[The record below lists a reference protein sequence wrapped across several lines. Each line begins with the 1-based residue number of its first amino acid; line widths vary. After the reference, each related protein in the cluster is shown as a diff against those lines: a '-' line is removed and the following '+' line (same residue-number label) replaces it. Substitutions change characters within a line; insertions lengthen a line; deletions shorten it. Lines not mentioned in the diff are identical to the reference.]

1 MHRLES
7 VTCPVKI
14 GIHKNHPINSKVLP
28 ILFSM
33 PKKSFIVEILFSGHF
48 SHRLTMP
55 PNIIYIFK
63 CLCESNSK
71 YHPKHVKGFD
81 PATNMTDTAS
91 PTFVNV
97 NIYLRWWNDL
107 LSTLYL
113 NAFKS
118 ELLDLWTFHFST
130 SCKVSPAGR
139 STTSTTTR
147 WSSPCRSLSGRSGTI
162 QDWGDD
168 PINTVITMAM
178 IDIKNMI
185 DTQVRLCW
193 RKDEIPHND
202 RSKKGLI
209 IEFSFCQQQLFF
221 IIIIYYFWKFIFVIA
236 GCDVFVAIIAVVII
250 IVVVIVV
257 VKATLYRCVCCCFLV

>member
-33 PKKSFIVEILFSGHF
+33 PKKSFIVEILVSGHF

-97 NIYLRWWNDL
+97 NIYLR
-107 LSTLYL
+107 
-113 NAFKS
+113 
-118 ELLDLWTFHFST
+118 
-130 SCKVSPAGR
+130 
-139 STTSTTTR
+139 
-147 WSSPCRSLSGRSGTI
+147 
-162 QDWGDD
+162 
-168 PINTVITMAM
+168 
-178 IDIKNMI
+178 
-185 DTQVRLCW
+185 
-193 RKDEIPHND
+193 
-202 RSKKGLI
+202 
-209 IEFSFCQQQLFF
+209 
-221 IIIIYYFWKFIFVIA
+221 
-236 GCDVFVAIIAVVII
+236 
-250 IVVVIVV
+250 
-257 VKATLYRCVCCCFLV
+257 

>member
-33 PKKSFIVEILFSGHF
+33 PKKSFIVEILVSGHF

-107 LSTLYL
+107 LSKLYL

-118 ELLDLWTFHFST
+118 ELLDLWTLHF
-130 SCKVSPAGR
+130 SPAGR

-168 PINTVITMAM
+168 PIITVIIMAM
-178 IDIKNMI
+178 INIKNMI
-185 DTQVRLCW
+185 DFFSDHCTPRFDSAGGKMKYLTMT
-193 RKDEIPHND
+193 DP
-202 RSKKGLI
+202 KKVSLLNFHSANNI
-209 IEFSFCQQQLFF
+209 QQNSN
-221 IIIIYYFWKFIFVIA
+221 
-236 GCDVFVAIIAVVII
+236 
-250 IVVVIVV
+250 
-257 VKATLYRCVCCCFLV
+257 CCFWSHSVKVWMPDTFFRNEKSGHFHNILVNNVYIRCTCWIEVM

>member
-1 MHRLES
+1 MFPKVLDTILGSKSGTDGTVAYDTRIRPQVTNQSHQKIVNPYMHRLES

-33 PKKSFIVEILFSGHF
+33 PKKSFIVEILVSGHF

-97 NIYLRWWNDL
+97 NIYLR
-107 LSTLYL
+107 
-113 NAFKS
+113 
-118 ELLDLWTFHFST
+118 
-130 SCKVSPAGR
+130 
-139 STTSTTTR
+139 
-147 WSSPCRSLSGRSGTI
+147 
-162 QDWGDD
+162 
-168 PINTVITMAM
+168 
-178 IDIKNMI
+178 
-185 DTQVRLCW
+185 
-193 RKDEIPHND
+193 
-202 RSKKGLI
+202 
-209 IEFSFCQQQLFF
+209 
-221 IIIIYYFWKFIFVIA
+221 
-236 GCDVFVAIIAVVII
+236 
-250 IVVVIVV
+250 
-257 VKATLYRCVCCCFLV
+257 